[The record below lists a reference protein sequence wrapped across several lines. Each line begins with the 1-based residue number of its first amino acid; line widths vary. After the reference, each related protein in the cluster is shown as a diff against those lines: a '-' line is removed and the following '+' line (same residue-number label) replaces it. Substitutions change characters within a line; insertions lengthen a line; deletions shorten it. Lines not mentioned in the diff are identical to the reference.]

1 MRRFVILCWLVAGS
15 VTALILFQIKQE
27 VRVLEE
33 QVADTRRTILEDQEA
48 VHVLEAEWSYLNS
61 PARIGALAERH
72 LDLAPIPA
80 ERIIGFDDLPMPDA
94 PEQAPDEAP
103 DDEEPTPRP
112 PATRWTLPGRKSAG
126 EGKRG

>member
-72 LDLAPIPA
+72 LDLAPRSEEHTSELKSLMRISYAVFCLKKTNIPTHTTTT
-80 ERIIGFDDLPMPDA
+80 
-94 PEQAPDEAP
+94 QQH
-103 DDEEPTPRP
+103 
-112 PATRWTLPGRKSAG
+112 
-126 EGKRG
+126 

>member
-33 QVADTRRTILEDQEA
+33 EVAVTRREILNDQEA

-61 PARIGALAERH
+61 PARIAALAERH
-72 LDLAPIPA
+72 LGLAPIPA
-80 ERIIGFDDLPMPDA
+80 ERIVGFADLPLPG
-94 PEQAPDEAP
+94 EP
-103 DDEEPTPRP
+103 DDGSPGAPGTDDPERRS
-112 PATRWTLPGRKSAG
+112 PATLDRKST
-126 EGKRG
+126 RLNSSH